1 MPLRGEVSLGAMVD
15 LPRRRLVAFGL
26 ALAVVAPGGALGTPY
41 SADGRPARAE
51 NVRVFSFIA
60 VRVKNTKRRVL
71 VRWRTGGEPD
81 VLGFR
86 LTRVVG
92 KKKTRVG
99 GLISGRGPTGGS
111 YSYGDLLPKTVKLA
125 CYTLDEVAT
134 TGAAARV
141 GKTCMKKK

>member
-1 MPLRGEVSLGAMVD
+1 MVD

-41 SADGRPARAE
+41 SAAGRPARAE

-81 VLGFR
+81 VL
-86 LTRVVG
+86 
-92 KKKTRVG
+92 KKK
-99 GLISGRGPTGGS
+99 
-111 YSYGDLLPKTVKLA
+111 
-125 CYTLDEVAT
+125 
-134 TGAAARV
+134 
-141 GKTCMKKK
+141 

>member
-1 MPLRGEVSLGAMVD
+1 MVD
-15 LPRRRLVAFGL
+15 LPRRRLVAL
-26 ALAVVAPGGALGTPY
+26 ALTIALLAPAGALGAR
-41 SADGRPARAE
+41 SSGESRPVRAE
-51 NVRVFSFIA
+51 NVRVFSFTA

-86 LTRVVG
+86 LTRVAG

-99 GLISGRGPTGGS
+99 GLISGKGPTGGS
-111 YSYGDLLPKTVKLA
+111 YSFRDLLPKTVKLA